1 MKTFI
6 ILISAI
12 LIFLALI
19 FLTSGAIAF
28 HIVCSRK
35 GRLVSKIISSGEDEM
50 FKSFSKQI
58 ENGRNALKNR
68 TKKKITIKSFD
79 GLNLQGYYIEG
90 ENPNR
95 TIICVHGY
103 HGSPV
108 HDFGGA
114 TEDLLKLANV
124 LLIDQRAHGESEG
137 KYITFGVLESRDCV
151 DWAKWVC
158 KENGAEHNIYLDGV
172 SMGATTVLLASVGGL
187 PSNVRGII
195 ADCGFTSPEE
205 ILRNITQK
213 MFKIN
218 TNILLS
224 SIDIYCRIFA
234 GFSLSQMHTVDAMSK
249 NSIPILFAHGVMDN
263 LVPHQMTQ
271 AAFDACSAPK
281 YLVLSQKANHG
292 MSYMVDFEK
301 YTKAIG
307 NLFSE
312 CEKIA

>member
-35 GRLVSKIISSGEDEM
+35 GRIVKKIISSGEDEM
-50 FKSFSKQI
+50 FKNFSEQI
-58 ENGRNALKNR
+58 ENGRNALISR
-68 TKKKITIKSFD
+68 KKTNVSIKSFD
-79 GLNLQGYYIEG
+79 GLNLRGYYIEG

-103 HGSPV
+103 HGSPI

-114 TEDLLKLANV
+114 TEDLLKLANI

-137 KYITFGVLESRDCV
+137 KYITFGVLESRDCIQ
-151 DWAKWVC
+151 WAEWLR
-158 KENGAEHNIYLDGV
+158 KEKGQEHNIYLDGV
-172 SMGATTVLLASVGGL
+172 SMGATTVLLASSGGL

-195 ADCGFTSPEE
+195 ADCGFTSPKE
-205 ILRNITQK
+205 ILRDMTQK
-213 MFKIN
+213 MFKVN

-249 NSIPILFAHGVMDN
+249 NSIPILFAHGQADN
-263 LVPHQMTQ
+263 LVPHSMTQ
-271 AAFDACSAPK
+271 AAFDACNAPK
-281 YLVLSQKANHG
+281 HLVLSEKANHG

-301 YTKAIG
+301 YSKAISA
-307 NLFSE
+307 LFNE
-312 CEKIA
+312 CENIA

>member
-6 ILISAI
+6 ILFSAI
-12 LIFLALI
+12 LIFMLLI
-19 FLTSGAIAF
+19 FLSMGAVVF

-35 GRLVSKIISSGEDEM
+35 GKLVRKIISSGEDEM
-50 FKSFSKQI
+50 FKGFSQQI

-68 TKKKITIKSFD
+68 EKKKVSIKSFD

-114 TEDLLKLANV
+114 TEDLLKLANI

-137 KYITFGVLESRDCV
+137 RYITFGVLESRDCV
-151 DWAKWVC
+151 EWAKWVSRE
-158 KENGAEHNIYLDGV
+158 KGEAHNIYLDGV
-172 SMGATTVLLASVGGL
+172 SMGATTVLLASGGGL

-195 ADCGFTSPEE
+195 ADCGFTSPKE
-205 ILRNITQK
+205 ILKDITQK
-213 MFKIN
+213 MLKAN
-218 TNILLS
+218 PSLLLAS
-224 SIDIYCRIFA
+224 TDIYCRIFA
-234 GFSLSQMHTVDAMSK
+234 GFSLSQMHTVDAMSN
-249 NSIPILFAHGVMDN
+249 NSIPILFAHGEADN
-263 LVPHQMTQ
+263 LVPHKMTQ
-271 AAFDACSAPK
+271 AAFDACTAPK
-281 YLVLSQKANHG
+281 YLVLSKEANHG

-307 NLFSE
+307 DLFSE